1 MHFWCAL
8 STFVNMHLWCA
19 LFALVNMHL
28 LVFAMAPPMLPNNF
42 KFKYFFSVQIL
53 AENLVPPIPNSYNV
67 LEIQQHK

>member
-1 MHFWCAL
+1 
-8 STFVNMHLWCA
+8 
-19 LFALVNMHL
+19 
-28 LVFAMAPPMLPNNF
+28 MAPPMLPNNF